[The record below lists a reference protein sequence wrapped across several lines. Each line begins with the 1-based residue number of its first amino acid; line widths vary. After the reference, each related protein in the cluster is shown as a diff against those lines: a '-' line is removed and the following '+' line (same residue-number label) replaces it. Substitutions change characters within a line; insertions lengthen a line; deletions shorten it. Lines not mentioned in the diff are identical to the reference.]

1 MTTLKYKV
9 GDKLKVKDEFK
20 DRCGACFQHT
30 GWIEITEI
38 LKCNSYWYNA
48 YNSDGKFIEDCG
60 CYIDEHIEG
69 YYNPVGTKKSHT
81 FKVGDRVRI
90 RQWDD
95 IKHVPHFIASMMH
108 LCGREA
114 TIVYIQEKYLHLRD
128 WSDTSVD
135 TNFEYTTDMIEAVE
149 VIFDTSEDCS
159 DSFAYAIYTINSIK
173 KSKWTPEPAKYHNG
187 DNWFTKSTVCIDGK
201 EMTVEEFKAKTT
213 LYRSALS
220 AYNNYFP
227 VK

>member
-9 GDKLKVKDEFK
+9 GDKL
-20 DRCGACFQHT
+20 
-30 GWIEITEI
+30 IE
-38 LKCNSYWYNA
+38 
-48 YNSDGKFIEDCG
+48 G
-60 CYIDEHIEG
+60 CYI
-69 YYNPVGTKKSHT
+69 PVDTKKPHT

-95 IKHVPHFIASMMH
+95 MKQVPHFTTSMMH

-114 TIVYIQEKYLHLRD
+114 TIFYIQENYLHLID

-135 TNFEYTTDMIEAVE
+135 TNFEYTTDMVEPVE
-149 VIFDTSEDCS
+149 VVFNTSEDCS
-159 DSFAYAIYTINSIK
+159 DSVAYTINSIK

-187 DNWFTKSTVCIDGK
+187 NNWFTKSTVYIDGK

-213 LYRSALS
+213 LYRSALA

-227 VK
+227 AK